1 MQITKTEQMR
11 LEEIFLDGAMR
22 VSEEDE
28 HWISGYDE
36 GLSFC
41 YWCVQKKVEELR
53 KSDPDGEYFVDGG
66 WGTDGDGTPYCETCG
81 QRLDNTLTE
90 WGCTEEVRHFLM
102 YDFDPFSPY
111 ACDDMHKVI
120 QSGGWEP
127 IDGENESYFSDLY
140 KLCRIILN
148 EHFWIMPDNDFRH
161 MWE

>member
-1 MQITKTEQMR
+1 MQITKTERMR
-11 LEEIFLDGAMR
+11 LEEIFLAGAMLIT
-22 VSEEDE
+22 EEDE
-28 HWISGYDE
+28 HWINGYDE

-41 YWCVQKKVEELR
+41 YPCAQKKVDELR
-53 KSDPDGEYFVDGG
+53 KSDPDGEYCVDGG
-66 WGTDGDGTPYCETCG
+66 GGTDGDGTPYCETCG

-148 EHFWIMPDNDFRH
+148 EHFWLICDNDYRH
-161 MWE
+161 MWR